1 MGPSSNSK
9 KDDSAGGMFPGLGN
23 ALAGISNGPGGHSN
37 SGMMGGQGKNDL
49 INKYK
54 YDGKKYQ

>member
-1 MGPSSNSK
+1 MGPSNSK
-9 KDDSAGGMFPGLGN
+9 KEDDGGMFPGLGS
-23 ALAGISNGPGGHSN
+23 ALAGLSNAPSAQ
-37 SGMMGGQGKNDL
+37 SPMMGQGKNDL